1 MQAFEPPKT
10 FPELIET
17 GEKLKA
23 KGIIPI
29 ALGGQ
34 PTWEHNLF
42 RAVLVGTGGAD
53 MFRKFY
59 GVREPERC

>member
-42 RAVLVGTGGAD
+42 RAVLVGTWRRRHVPPALWRPQAG
-53 MFRKFY
+53 
-59 GVREPERC
+59 RC